1 MIATILL
8 ILSVLMLIVCFGAL
22 MARQFTSLIILSAL
36 NIVFCSAWAYIKENN
51 LTDHDIM
58 QGFNAWF
65 DGIPLI
71 VVMIIAFI
79 VLIIGASSGLDNA
92 LSRLRKG
99 DR

>member
-8 ILSVLMLIVCFGAL
+8 ILSVSMLIVCFGAL
-22 MARQFTSLIILSAL
+22 MARQFTSLIIISAL

-58 QGFNAWF
+58 QGLFNTWF

-92 LSRLRKG
+92 LSKLRK
-99 DR
+99 